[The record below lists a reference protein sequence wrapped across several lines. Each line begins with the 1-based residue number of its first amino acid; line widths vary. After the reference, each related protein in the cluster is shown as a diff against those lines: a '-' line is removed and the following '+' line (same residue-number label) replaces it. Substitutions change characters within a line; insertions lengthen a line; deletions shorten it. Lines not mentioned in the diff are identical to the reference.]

1 MSRGKAGRQYEN
13 CNSMSLTKDHKE
25 NLNIHKSISV
35 CVRVFVCVAVS
46 VNYLI
51 SFSIFAIAASLGVSV
66 TFVDMPQRD
75 DKYEN
80 EIGLF

>member
-1 MSRGKAGRQYEN
+1 MYTDIYK
-13 CNSMSLTKDHKE
+13 C
-25 NLNIHKSISV
+25 V
-35 CVRVFVCVAVS
+35 CVCVCVAVS

-80 EIGLF
+80 QIGLF